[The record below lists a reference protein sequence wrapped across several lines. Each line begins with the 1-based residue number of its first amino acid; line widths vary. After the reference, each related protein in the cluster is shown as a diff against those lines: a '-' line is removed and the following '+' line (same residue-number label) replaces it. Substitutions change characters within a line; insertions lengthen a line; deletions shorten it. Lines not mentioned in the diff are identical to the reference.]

1 MSAAQQQP
9 KPSGVWL
16 TIKPFVNGGLSGMAA
31 TCIIQPIDMIKV
43 RKQLGAQG
51 SAVSAG
57 EDCSLAQTLYKQAV
71 SLKDLSTFERGC
83 AAIKGWVYTCLM
95 LGDASLCD
103 GLHAA
108 CADLHWHPDRQE

>member
-51 SAVSAG
+51 SAVSI
-57 EDCSLAQTLYKQAV
+57 CCRSTPPLRV
-71 SLKDLSTFERGC
+71 DLQLTTMGIEPRVASTT
-83 AAIKGWVYTCLM
+83 A
-95 LGDASLCD
+95 D
-103 GLHAA
+103 GMSPAKEVL
-108 CADLHWHPDRQE
+108 D